1 MEVFAGF
8 DLGGTDLKYGLID
21 QDHNLVFHDKI
32 SSPERASELVRLLR
46 SLWETLNKRAKS
58 SIRSVGFGFP
68 GIYSAREKK
77 ILQSPNYQGIENYD
91 FISALSEFIPVSFQ
105 VDNDAN
111 VAAYGEYKSGAGR
124 GAHSMVLLT
133 IGTGLGT
140 GIVLQGKLWQ
150 GACGFAGE
158 LGHAPVRPQGDRC
171 KCGSQ
176 GCLET
181 EVSAQKIILNYQ
193 KNTGS
198 QHSYSSQEIYQ
209 KAQQGDQNAIEAFS
223 EAGRFLG
230 IGIAIAINLLN
241 PDKII
246 IGGGVMNAADLLL
259 PPAHAEAQR
268 RSYRAAFDCCTIEQ
282 ATLGNQAG
290 FIGAACWAKD
300 NLNL

>member
-1 MEVFAGF
+1 MDLFAGF

-21 QDHNLVFHDKI
+21 QDGHIVAHDKT
-32 SSPERASELVRLLR
+32 SSPQKAEELIQLIR
-46 SLWETLNKRAKS
+46 SVWKTLNKLEQG

-68 GIYSAREKK
+68 GIYSAGEHK
-77 ILQSPNYQGIENYD
+77 IIQSPNYPDIENLD
-91 FISALSEFIPVSFQ
+91 FISALSAFIPVSFQ

-111 VAAYGEYKSGAGR
+111 VAAYGEYKIGAGQ

-140 GIVLQGKLWQ
+140 GIILNGKVWQ

-181 EVSAQKIILNYQ
+181 EVSAAKIISNY
-193 KNTGS
+193 KKAAGS
-198 QHSYSSQEIYQ
+198 KHPYSSKQIYQ
-209 KAQQGDQNAIEAFS
+209 LAQQGDKKAVNAFS

-230 IGIAIAINLLN
+230 MGIAIAINLLN

-259 PPAHAEAQR
+259 PPAYAEARR

-282 ATLGNQAG
+282 ATLGNKAG
-290 FIGAACWAKD
+290 FIGAAFWAKD
-300 NLNL
+300 NLTS